1 VRRERGIRPSHQVRL
16 RNLEVQTNAVRQEL
30 GERKIARDQAQ
41 KRLEKSVRE
50 GETDDR
56 IALDQDQLAQAE
68 AGVQDLLERVVLLRR
83 ETSAAALDMGTELRA
98 AFDPEGVFS
107 EFRLRAEEDIFT
119 LAGDIRSMFGDV
131 FDDVAGDFA
140 DALFDG
146 DDEQSLQDRL
156 RNTFDDFFKD
166 LGKRV
171 AEAYFKTAVIGA
183 VELAAP
189 GALEPDENGN
199 ASLLHQALGLG
210 GRTKGQYETVEID
223 GKTVIVNGLVQG
235 LPQSGTP
242 GDASFVGP
250 LRHPGDPKSI
260 NFVGPPRP
268 GVVTPPAIKEGG
280 EEAEE
285 AATGFFTSIK
295 TGFGKVTS
303 SIGAG
308 LQSLGGSITG
318 LFSKLF
324 GGGEGTN
331 RAVSAGLQVGS
342 VLAAKDGAVLK
353 AGQGMFLKSRRSR
366 HLADGGIIKGPGTE
380 TSDSIPGLIVDDN
393 GKIQSGLLVS
403 NKEAI
408 LNARATAA
416 LGEDTI
422 NYLNE
427 NAKRFADGG
436 MIAAGSGLSAA
447 SSSLSRSTRQTAAAQ
462 PAAGGDMDSLADA
475 LISSM
480 ETSEPRKMALEVSDS
495 ALNRTLKD
503 YLEGY
508 FADVVAGR

>member
-1 VRRERGIRPSHQVRL
+1 LGI
-16 RNLEVQTNAVRQEL
+16 
-30 GERKIARDQAQ
+30 
-41 KRLEKSVRE
+41 
-50 GETDDR
+50 
-56 IALDQDQLAQAE
+56 
-68 AGVQDLLERVVLLRR
+68 
-83 ETSAAALDMGTELRA
+83 
-98 AFDPEGVFS
+98 
-107 EFRLRAEEDIFT
+107 
-119 LAGDIRSMFGDV
+119 
-131 FDDVAGDFA
+131 
-140 DALFDG
+140 
-146 DDEQSLQDRL
+146 
-156 RNTFDDFFKD
+156 
-166 LGKRV
+166 
-171 AEAYFKTAVIGA
+171 
-183 VELAAP
+183 
-189 GALEPDENGN
+189 
-199 ASLLHQALGLG
+199 G

-308 LQSLGGSITG
+308 LQSLGGSISG

-331 RAVSAGLQVGS
+331 RAVSGGIQVAQ

-353 AGQGMFLKSRRSR
+353 AGRGASNLRVRRTR
-366 HLADGGIIKGPGTE
+366 HMDGGGVISGPGTE
-380 TSDSIPGLIVDDN
+380 TSDSIPGLIVDEN

-427 NAKRFADGG
+427 NAKRFANGG
-436 MIAAGSGLSAA
+436 LVSGGPELQSV
-447 SSSLSRSTRQTAAAQ
+447 SSSLTRSSRQRAV
-462 PAAGGDMDSLADA
+462 PEAAGGADVDNLAEA
-475 LISSM
+475 LIASM
-480 ETSEPRKMALEVSDS
+480 ESSEPRTMSLQVDDS
-495 ALNRTLKD
+495 SLNRTLRD

-508 FADVVAGR
+508 FADVVAER